1 MTHTLALIASFSALV
16 ANLGVFFVINH
27 FAAKRAH
34 REIQR
39 IRTIARLETA
49 IRGTK

>member
-1 MTHTLALIASFSALV
+1 MNYSIALIASVSVFV